1 VTPPP
6 VAADYA
12 EALDNIGL
20 GRFSLK
26 IFLLAGLG
34 WISDGAE
41 AAVLSYMLP
50 ALRQQ
55 HGLQEADLGAIS
67 SLLSGAQALGAMFW
81 GYCADTLGRRPS
93 FLASVGLTA
102 LLGMASAASG
112 GSLEAYVLLRALTG
126 FAIGGN
132 LPLAV
137 TVTSELLPPRYRDR
151 ALVGL
156 HLFYEAGALTSTG
169 LALLFMP
176 DSCKPDTRCAWP
188 LYLALVA
195 APAACVSLLAV
206 CHLPESPV
214 WLGSKGRHTE
224 ARAVLALAVRGGRT
238 SGAGAAPLEAAPPV
252 CGSAEAR
259 GALQAAPEEEE
270 APRAVR
276 EGGAG
281 AARGRGAC
289 CVVPPSFAA
298 IVRTLFGP
306 ALLPT
311 TLLVCALW
319 LTADAASGW
328 WTWLPE
334 LASRQGVPALN
345 MYLSSIVGRVVASG
359 AFLVAPLL

>member
-1 VTPPP
+1 MAHPYKPEQPTGPPPASPPAEPAEPAPGSGSVAPPP

-126 FAIGGN
+126 
-132 LPLAV
+132 
-137 TVTSELLPPRYRDR
+137 
-151 ALVGL
+151 
-156 HLFYEAGALTSTG
+156 
-169 LALLFMP
+169 
-176 DSCKPDTRCAWP
+176 
-188 LYLALVA
+188 A
-195 APAACVSLLAV
+195 AS
-206 CHLPESPV
+206 S
-214 WLGSKGRHTE
+214 
-224 ARAVLALAVRGGRT
+224 RGTT
-238 SGAGAAPLEAAPPV
+238 SGQEQ
-252 CGSAEAR
+252 AEA
-259 GALQAAPEEEE
+259 L
-270 APRAVR
+270 
-276 EGGAG
+276 
-281 AARGRGAC
+281 
-289 CVVPPSFAA
+289 
-298 IVRTLFGP
+298 GP
-306 ALLPT
+306 
-311 TLLVCALW
+311 
-319 LTADAASGW
+319 
-328 WTWLPE
+328 
-334 LASRQGVPALN
+334 
-345 MYLSSIVGRVVASG
+345 
-359 AFLVAPLL
+359 